1 MSTRLLAGRYE
12 LQEKIGDGG
21 MAVVY
26 KARCR
31 LLNRFVAIK
40 ILKPEFAR
48 DLKFIESFRKES
60 QAAAALSHPN
70 IVNIYDVG
78 REGNIHYIVME
89 LIEGSILSDYIS
101 KEGPLEWKRAVEIGK
116 QIASA
121 LAFAHKNHIIH
132 RDVKPHNIL
141 LTGDGTAKIT
151 DFGIAK
157 ALDSSGSAEET
168 TTVMGSVHYFSPEQ
182 ARGGYVDEKSDIY
195 SLGIVI
201 FEMLTGTVPFDG
213 ENPVAVA
220 LMHINEEMPRPSSI
234 NPDIPPQIEEVVM
247 KATDKLSINRYATA
261 DEMYDALAH
270 AEFDAMMQAGSSRKN
285 AAVLALEDEDAGSD
299 AALMVASGETTEEK
313 TEGDSE
319 GEMGKGSKKEKKQI
333 NKIKLLAIILALV
346 CALPVSIFISK
357 IIGGGG
363 DSGESFEVPD
373 FRGQTYE
380 VAKAVADEYGLTLK
394 IGDEVYS
401 VEYEE
406 DQICSQLP
414 SEGSSVKKGN
424 TVTVNISKGAKEGTV
439 PNLVGKSAT
448 DANYVLK
455 KYGFKVGSVT
465 SEPNDLPE
473 GIVISQSPGA
483 GEETNPGAYISYVVS
498 AGKAEGAGIVP
509 LLLGMTQT
517 EAGDKLLEAGLELGT
532 VTTEENGLYAPG
544 QVFWQSKEA
553 GSTADEGT
561 PIDIKICGTPGSS
574 SGSGSGSGTD
584 GGSGVASVAIDY
596 SAAKNEVFWLT
607 VKVVDANGSHNE
619 VNHVER
625 YKSGGGETVYVN
637 GVGEGSVTVIFDNDV
652 VAQYNINFG
661 GN

>member
-48 DLKFIESFRKES
+48 DLKFIENFRKES
-60 QAAAALSHPN
+60 QSAASLAHPN
-70 IVNIYDVG
+70 IVSIYDVG

-89 LIEGSILSDYIS
+89 LIEGSILSDYIA
-101 KEGPLEWKRAVEIGK
+101 KEGPLDWQRAVEIAK

-141 LTGDGTAKIT
+141 LTQDGTAKIT

-157 ALDSSGSAEET
+157 ALDNSGNSEET

-195 SLGIVI
+195 SLGVVL
-201 FEMLTGTVPFDG
+201 FEMLTGSVPFDG

-220 LMHINEEMPRPSSI
+220 LMHINEEMPLPTSL
-234 NPDIPPQIEEVVM
+234 NPDIPKEIEEVVM

-261 DEMYDALAH
+261 DEFFDALSH
-270 AEFDAMMQAGSSRKN
+270 AEFNAMMAGSANRRN
-285 AAVLALEDEDAGSD
+285 PAVMALEEEENSESAVTVDEDAEP
-299 AALMVASGETTEEK
+299 ALAETKGEETE
-313 TEGDSE
+313 DV
-319 GEMGKGSKKEKKQI
+319 GKKKKKEKKPLG
-333 NKIKLLAIILALV
+333 KIKLLAIILALL
-346 CALPVSIFISK
+346 CAIPISYGFSK
-357 IIGGGG
+357 LITGGG
-363 DSGESFEVPD
+363 DSNKSFELPD
-373 FRGQTYE
+373 FRGQTFE
-380 VAKAVADEYGLTLK
+380 VAKAVAEEYGLVLEM
-394 IGDEVYS
+394 GDEVYS
-401 VEYEE
+401 VEYDE

-414 SEGSSVKKGN
+414 SEGSAVKKGN
-424 TVTVNISKGAKEGTV
+424 KVTVNVSKGAKEGTV

-448 DANYVLK
+448 DANYVLD
-455 KYGFKVGSVT
+455 KYGFKKGSVT
-465 SEPNDLPE
+465 TQASELPE

-498 AGKAEGAGIVP
+498 AGKAEGSGIVP

-517 EAGDKLLEAGLELGT
+517 EAGDKLAEAGLCIGT
-532 VTTEENGLYAPG
+532 ITTEENGLYEPG

-553 GSTADEGT
+553 NSTVDVGT
-561 PIDIKICGTPGSS
+561 PIDIKVCGTPQSGGT
-574 SGSGSGSGTD
+574 GSGSGGTTAD
-584 GGSGVASVAIDY
+584 GGVASIAIDY
-596 SAAKNEVFWLT
+596 SSAKNEVFWLT

-625 YKSGGGETVYVN
+625 YKSGLGETVYVN
-637 GVGEGSVTVIFDNDV
+637 GRGQGSVTVIFDNDV
-652 VAQYNINFG
+652 VAQYEINFG
-661 GN
+661 E

>member
-89 LIEGSILSDYIS
+89 LIEGSILSDYIA
-101 KEGPLEWKRAVEIGK
+101 KEGPLDWKRAVEIGK

-141 LTGDGTAKIT
+141 LTQDGTAKIT

-157 ALDSSGSAEET
+157 ALDTSGKVEET

-195 SLGIVI
+195 SLGIVL
-201 FEMLTGTVPFDG
+201 FEMLTGKVPFDG
-213 ENPVAVA
+213 DNPVAVA
-220 LMHINEEMPRPSSI
+220 LMHINEAMPYPSSI

-270 AEFDAMMQAGSSRKN
+270 AEFDAMMQSSAARKN
-285 AAVLALEDEDAGSD
+285 PAVLALEDEDEAGN
-299 AALMVASGETTEEK
+299 AAMMVENGEPTEEE
-313 TEGDSE
+313 TEGIE
-319 GEMGKGSKKEKKQI
+319 TEELGKKSKKEKKPI

-346 CALPVSIFISK
+346 CALPISLGLSK
-357 IIGGGG
+357 LFGG
-363 DSGESFEVPD
+363 DGDGGKSFEIPD
-373 FRGQTYE
+373 FRGQTFE
-380 VAKAVADEYGLTLK
+380 VAKAVAEEYGLVLK
-394 IGDEVYS
+394 SGDEVYS
-401 VEYEE
+401 VEYDEG
-406 DQICSQLP
+406 QICSQLP

-439 PNLVGKSAT
+439 PNLVGKSAA
-448 DANYVLK
+448 DADYVLE
-455 KYGFKVGSVT
+455 KYGFKKGSVT
-465 SEPNDLPE
+465 SEANELPE

-483 GEETNPGAYISYVVS
+483 GEETNPGAYISYVIS
-498 AGKAEGAGIVP
+498 AGKEEGAGIVP
-509 LLLGMTQT
+509 LLLGMTET
-517 EAGDKLLEAGLELGT
+517 EAGDKLAEAGLSLGT
-532 VTTEENGLYAPG
+532 IVTEENGLYSPG

-553 GSTADEGT
+553 NSTVEVGT
-561 PIDIKICGTPGSS
+561 PIDIKICGSPDT
-574 SGSGSGSGTD
+574 SGE
-584 GGSGVASVAIDY
+584 GGSTDAGTGVASVAIDY
-596 SAAKNEVFWLT
+596 SYAKNEVFWLT

-619 VNHVER
+619 VNHAER
-625 YKSGGGETVYVN
+625 YKSAGGETVYVN
-637 GVGEGSVTVIFDNDV
+637 GVGQGSVTVIFDNDV
-652 VAQYNINFG
+652 IAQYDINFG
-661 GN
+661 SGASN